1 MIFDSKNSYKL
12 ELGRNLFDSLISKQA
27 VIEVKEKRLK
37 RSLDANGLYWLWL
50 TCIQTETQLDKYEV
64 HLLYRCTFLRRD
76 EEYILKIIKAPVWVR
91 IKKLVDD
98 FKYFDG
104 LNVVADVVSY
114 STTALETDK
123 FSWYLKEIQKYA
135 RVNHNVILLNLQDK
149 NFAEFYREYGFR
161 S

>member
-12 ELGRNLFDSLISKQA
+12 ECGRNLFNDLVTKQA

-50 TCIQTETQLDKYEV
+50 TAIQSETQLDKFET

-76 EEYILKIIKAPVWVR
+76 EEYILKIIKADVWVK
-91 IKKLVDD
+91 IKRMIDE
-98 FKYFDG
+98 FRYFDG
-104 LNVVADVVSY
+104 LNIVADVISY
-114 STTALETDK
+114 STTELETDK
-123 FSWYLKEIQKYA
+123 FSWYLKEIQKHA
-135 RVNHNVILLNLQDK
+135 RVNHNVILLNLDDQHFQD
-149 NFAEFYREYGFR
+149 FYREYGFK